1 MTHEKDKEKP
11 KYIVPDSQTDELDD
25 TLLKQETVK
34 KKQIKTHCVY
44 MKLALRCGISRIS
57 PRKMP
62 NSAGTNHKSI
72 KKKKGQN
79 THPPKLKKKWYIIQM
94 TEKKT

>member
-44 MKLALRCGISRIS
+44 MKLALRDIPNIA
-57 PRKMP
+57 RKMP
-62 NSAGTNHKSI
+62 NSAGTNHKTL

-79 THPPKLKKKWYIIQM
+79 THPPNRKKKKWYRIEM
-94 TEKKT
+94 TKKKT